1 MKKTLSA
8 TLGLVTWKVAKSY
21 GRRRLR
27 NAGRSLVPRT
37 TR

>member
-1 MKKTLSA
+1 MKKTLYA
-8 TLGLVTWKVAKSY
+8 TLGPLTWKMAKSY

-27 NAGRSLVPRT
+27 NAGGSLVPRT